1 MNITF
6 NNTKEIFIRKDLTEF
21 KTVKLQKAIIPFA
34 WYNVKQSYKNNF
46 FDYYIIDV
54 KTKVMQNSGSIT
66 ILDGYYTV
74 DTFNAAIQE
83 KLKEIGYDNA
93 IEINYLENQGRI
105 RIRQKKEEFVASFHE
120 EFRHFLGLNDDPD
133 RRGVFTREE
142 ETGTTSSIFFDNQY
156 KIYCNIIDSS
166 KNIVNGDE
174 SELLATF
181 TPKIEKYGVSQMF
194 KTNKSCAI
202 ENYNYTHIKIDIK
215 DRDENTI
222 DFHLP
227 FIIELKL
234 E

>member
-21 KTVKLQKAIIPFA
+21 KTVTLETAIIPFA

-46 FDYYIIDV
+46 FHYIIIDV
-54 KTKVMQNSGSIT
+54 DSKVMQNKGSIT
-66 ILDGYYTV
+66 IPDGYYTV
-74 DTFNAAIQE
+74 NTFNAAIQE
-83 KLKEIGYDNA
+83 KLKEIGYNNA

-105 RIRQKKEEFVASFHE
+105 RIIKHKEEFIASFHK
-120 EFRHFLGLNDDPD
+120 EFRHFLGLDDTYQ
-133 RRGVFTREE
+133 GVFSGE
-142 ETGTTSSIFFDNQY
+142 ETAKFPPIFFDIQY

-174 SELLATF
+174 SEILATF
-181 TPKIEKYGVSQMF
+181 TPKFKKYGVSQVF
-194 KTNKSCAI
+194 KTHNSLAI
-202 ENYNYTHIKIDIK
+202 ENYDYTRIKIEIK
-215 DRDENTI
+215 DQDDNTI

-227 FIIELKL
+227 FIVELKL